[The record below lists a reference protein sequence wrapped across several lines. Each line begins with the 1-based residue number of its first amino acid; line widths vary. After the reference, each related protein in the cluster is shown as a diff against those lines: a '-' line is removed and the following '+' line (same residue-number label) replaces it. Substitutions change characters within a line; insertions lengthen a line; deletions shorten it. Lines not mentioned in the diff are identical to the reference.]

1 PSPMGAPVAYDPA
14 EMRAAQAEAARLRA
28 ACDMLKGAPKSSRD
42 DPNFVESFFSAS
54 RLHFIGMWKTRLES
68 LMLSGVI
75 GGPTPNPGPGAQV
88 IFHVDLVSCAEQG
101 YGVALGHTSSERMR
115 ERLEWAVCFLR
126 VYPSDLQSLCPAQ
139 DCFFASVAESE
150 HPLFSGKPLA
160 VCHSNNAKGTAEI
173 SSANYEARKYG
184 IRAGM
189 FMAGAKQLCPDLI
202 VVPYNFERY
211 QEVSEQA
218 YKIMMACSACVQPLS
233 CDEAFLDVTGLG
245 DPFQLASRLRA
256 DIQAA
261 TGCTASVGIGHNLL
275 IARLATKRAKPDG
288 QCHIQEAEAASAMLS
303 LELSDLPGVGWATSK
318 KLASLGLQSVADLQA
333 WSKAR
338 LQAELGDKTGAALWD
353 ASRGIDTRR
362 VAPPAVRKSLGA
374 EVNWGVRFD
383 SPQDATR
390 FLGKLAEE
398 VWTRMGAAGVQGR
411 SLTLKLKK
419 RKEGVY
425 NPVKFMGHGI
435 CDNLS
440 RTHTFH
446 RPAHS
451 AATIHRAACDM
462 LTSLHVPHAD
472 IRGIGLGMSK
482 LEKVT
487 DASHRKGSFF
497 KVPAPAGSADR
508 LPRLLRAASDLP
520 GRQGEAVHHK
530 PAEDLGRG
538 MPDAGRV
545 DCDASAPSAA
555 TGAGRSSPDPA
566 ADDDPSGKA
575 ADLQQLDDHAH
586 GVAPSSLAS
595 EGSGHE
601 GPAVTTDMARDR
613 RSGLAQRAQVLAS
626 FQGMALS
633 QIDAETLA
641 ALPWDIQRELVTRLP
656 RNSEAAPREGVE
668 AVTPQPDPPAA
679 NRGAW
684 RTPGLAQGSPVAS
697 HEAVNVSLRTS
708 SIERVDSPVV
718 PLPSV
723 SKLDPAVLAE
733 LPWHLRRELEV
744 AYEVDAPHTRGFKR
758 GQGGSGA
765 EPPLQRA
772 RHMHHLP
779 SSTTVDPRV
788 LAELPP
794 EIAEEILSAFP
805 RGQRARLSSA
815 MREGARSGGVQGSHA
830 APGCRGGES
839 GKTRDAPSVMNARF
853 EEYLDTTTPLLH
865 LPAALLRACVEL
877 GDGDGLPGSQHG
889 VARDVETILHWRLL
903 QGLGDDLEG
912 VAATLRSATR
922 AFSGRGCLEETAIA
936 VTASIQA
943 AAKEVHGA
951 QLWLGSILN

>member
-1 PSPMGAPVAYDPA
+1 
-14 EMRAAQAEAARLRA
+14 
-28 ACDMLKGAPKSSRD
+28 MLKGAPKSSRD

-68 LMLSGVI
+68 LMLSGVM
-75 GGPTPNPGPGAQV
+75 GGPAPTPGPGAQV
-88 IFHVDLVSCAEQG
+88 IFHVDL
-101 YGVALGHTSSERMR
+101 
-115 ERLEWAVCFLR
+115 
-126 VYPSDLQSLCPAQ
+126 
-139 DCFFASVAESE
+139 DCFFASVAEAE

-245 DPFQLASRLRA
+245 DPSQLAIRLRA

-288 QCHIQEAEAASAMLS
+288 QCHIQEAEAASAVLS

-419 RKEGVY
+419 RKEGIY

-462 LTSLHVPHAD
+462 LTSLRVPHAD

-497 KVPAPAGSADR
+497 KAPAPAGSADR

-520 GRQGEAVHHK
+520 GRQGEAVDHK

-575 ADLQQLDDHAH
+575 ADLRQLDAEDSLGWSSNGEGEGGEARLSPSHQELPADHAH
-586 GVAPSSLAS
+586 GAAPSSLAS

-684 RTPGLAQGSPVAS
+684 GTPGLAQGSPVAS
-697 HEAVNVSLRTS
+697 YEAVNVSLHTS

-744 AYEVDAPHTRGFKR
+744 AYGPELARQSLRGANMRRTGRPAGSKPGPASGPKRGPTRPPSRTEVDAPHTRGFKR
-758 GQGGSGA
+758 GQGGSVA

-853 EEYLDTTTPLLH
+853 EEYLDTATPLLH
-865 LPAALLRACVEL
+865 LPAALLRAYVEL